1 MDRTSFILS
10 ITFLLGKEDDVEDYE
25 YDDGLEDTEEM
36 TSYERVMRG
45 KRSAED
51 YDEDYDEDYEDED
64 IEDYDDLVN
73 DGEDEDE
80 EALNLWVGQLKFGF
94 NHCTRSRLNSHKCQI
109 EVWLNVN
116 LNVKS
121 VTL

>member
-1 MDRTSFILS
+1 MFRF
-10 ITFLLGKEDDVEDYE
+10 VN
-25 YDDGLEDTEEM
+25 
-36 TSYERVMRG
+36 
-45 KRSAED
+45 
-51 YDEDYDEDYEDED
+51 
-64 IEDYDDLVN
+64 LVFFRIYVYKSEC